1 MGKFPTKYLSVFDR
15 FVGLELKGF
24 IYTCSIENFI
34 ILYSGPT
41 TREVENVRPSI
52 ENVSSQEENN
62 RQPQANMPA
71 QSKTA
76 MFKNAMVSKI
86 SEKLGMT
93 YFDLS
98 FSVTCSKSHKFNHI
112 GDIFMTTSLS
122 LRYLYLYDILFLST
136 NSWYLIFHFMA
147 SKSFNY

>member
-98 FSVTCSKSHKFNHI
+98 FSVTCSKSHKLNHI

>member
-98 FSVTCSKSHKFNHI
+98 FSESFVFFI
-112 GDIFMTTSLS
+112 ATSLHVFV
-122 LRYLYLYDILFLST
+122 LRFK
-136 NSWYLIFHFMA
+136 A
-147 SKSFNY
+147 R